1 MHQWISVCLLIVCLC
16 LPALGWASGDEKPIE
31 PEYINLSI
39 GTGIKYESGDY
50 GTDSTSELLRVP
62 LILEW
67 SPSERFGFA
76 LEIPFLRL
84 DSSGE
89 TVLIGGTP
97 TPTGNGKG
105 MMHANDSGDTV
116 TTTTIETSHS
126 ESGLGDVTLDT
137 YLTLLKSSQ
146 QNPQLSALLYAKFPT
161 GDEKKGLG
169 SGEFD
174 WGVGMGLRKRLT
186 DFSFYAEAM
195 HVVPGTSTNYD
206 PDSYWDWLLSLSY
219 RVRSNLRP
227 GISLSGG
234 TAPFDGADSPLE
246 VKIKLSGLTGDHAR
260 YNLYLSRGLS
270 DASPDWGVGI
280 FGYLD
285 L

>member
-1 MHQWISVCLLIVCLC
+1 MRQPISFFLFIVCLC
-16 LPALGWASGDEKPIE
+16 LAAQGWAASDEKQLE
-31 PEYINLSI
+31 PEYLNLSI
-39 GTGIKYESGDY
+39 GTGLTYESGDY
-50 GTDSTSELLRVP
+50 GTGSTSELLRVP
-62 LILEW
+62 LIVEW

-84 DSSGE
+84 DFTAE

-97 TPTGNGKG
+97 TPTGSRKG
-105 MMHANDSGDTV
+105 QMHGSDSMGTETMSTV
-116 TTTTIETSHS
+116 ETSHS
-126 ESGLGDVTLDT
+126 ESGLGDITLDT
-137 YLTLLKSSQ
+137 YLTLLKGSPQ
-146 QNPQLSALLYAKFPT
+146 HPQLTGLLYAKLPT
-161 GDEKKGLG
+161 GDEKRGLG

-174 WGVGMGLRKRLT
+174 WGVGMGVRKRFAEL
-186 DFSFYAEAM
+186 SFYAEAM
-195 HVVPGTSTNYD
+195 RVVPGTSTNYD

-227 GISLSGG
+227 GMSLSGG
-234 TAPFDGADSPLE
+234 TAPFDGADNPLE
-246 VKIKLSGLTGDHAR
+246 VKLKLSGLSGKRTS

-270 DASPDWGVGI
+270 DASPDWGFGI